1 MRTHRFMGLAAVA
14 VAAIS
19 PAAAMAGGTDSERDL
34 FVESATEDTTLN
46 TATLPVFS
54 GSTATGNLA
63 YVITESSDK
72 KDAERRGVNYAP
84 KLGNARGTSA
94 VQKATW
100 ANGKLRFMATV
111 DFSPTRVV
119 TPSPLGFPPLEA
131 TPGAR
136 GDSGYTPLVQLPNGV
151 ILNAPHVMNATGTHD
166 KLVSPVTTRATFQET
181 EGFYEG
187 KDVYY
192 VSFDASQPDVA
203 ALEGVTYAPALNAA
217 PGLGSNDKKT
227 SARSGIAPF
236 VNGQTGV
243 DNPNRQG
250 LNSALLG
257 EGDPLNVVQ
266 SSPHNTKYSPLWDVH
281 LTEWTAAAVASGRN
295 LLQDDFDEIEDLAD
309 DGLVTGPGGAPWGA
323 VGAIVNCPVI
333 SQD

>member
-1 MRTHRFMGLAAVA
+1 MRSQRFLGLAALA
-14 VAAIS
+14 VAAVA
-19 PAAAMAGGTDSERDL
+19 PAAAIAGDDERKL
-34 FVESATEDTTLN
+34 FVESATENTTLN

-54 GSTATGNLA
+54 GSTSGGSLA
-63 YVITESSDK
+63 YVVTESSDK

-84 KLGNARGTSA
+84 KLSNARGTSA

-100 ANGKLRFMATV
+100 VNGKLNFMATV

-119 TPSPLGFPPLEA
+119 TPGPRGFPPLA
-131 TPGAR
+131 ASPGAV
-136 GDSGYTPLVQLPNGV
+136 GEAGYTPLVQLPSGV
-151 ILNAPHVMNATGTHD
+151 ILNAPHIMNATGTHD

-181 EGFYEG
+181 EGFYNA

-192 VSFDASQPDVA
+192 VSFDASQPDVS

-217 PGLGSNDKKT
+217 PGLGSSDKKT
-227 SARSGIAPF
+227 SSRSGIAPF

-243 DNPNRQG
+243 ANPNRQG

-257 EGDPLNVVQ
+257 EGDPLNAVQ

-281 LTEWTAAAVASGRN
+281 LTEWTAAAVASGRH